1 MESSLSSTWQ
11 LGPPPHETPALL
23 LAQEP
28 PHWPSVPSSL
38 LTPIIHSPSQI
49 KSLFLHSYPTA
60 YFSSPCG
67 CTGGSSNST
76 CPKTEFLTF
85 FLQPL
90 PALTCPI
97 SAMIPPAIQILQPKS
112 RESFLLPYPP
122 CSTSKSSENLPFAP
136 KLPGLALF
144 SISTSITT
152 GLDIIMTPPDN
163 SQTLE
168 LVFLPSVQPT
178 PVFLLGKSHGW
189 RGLAWRATVYGF
201 AKVSHKLWRKTTA
214 SSWCHQ
220 HG

>member
-1 MESSLSSTWQ
+1 MESSLRSTWQ
-11 LGPPPHETPALL
+11 PGPPPHETPALL

-60 YFSSPCG
+60 YFSSPRR
-67 CTGGSSNST
+67 CTGVSSNSI
-76 CPKTEFLTF
+76 CPNTEFLTF

-122 CSTSKSSENLPFAP
+122 CSTSKSLENLPFAP

-152 GLDIIMTPPDN
+152 GL
-163 SQTLE
+163 TL
-168 LVFLPSVQPT
+168 S
-178 PVFLLGKSHGW
+178 
-189 RGLAWRATVYGF
+189 
-201 AKVSHKLWRKTTA
+201 
-214 SSWCHQ
+214 
-220 HG
+220 

>member
-1 MESSLSSTWQ
+1 MESSLSSSWPP
-11 LGPPPHETPALL
+11 GPPPHETPALL

-112 RESFLLPYPP
+112 QESFLLPYPP
-122 CSTSKSSENLPFAP
+122 CSTSKSLENLPFAP

-168 LVFLPSVQPT
+168 LVFLPSVLP
-178 PVFLLGKSHGW
+178 PEKSPRVARVLPPKH
-189 RGLAWRATVYGF
+189 RRL
-201 AKVSHKLWRKTTA
+201 
-214 SSWCHQ
+214 
-220 HG
+220 